1 MYLLIKLR
9 FSLRY
14 RWLIVAILF
23 KSFALFVPIYFLKLF
38 SFPIFWLCVYSKSM
52 SWTLIDFVCIWWRL
66 FQKHVMNTY
75 WLCVY
80 LMKVIPKACHEH
92 LLTLCVPDEGYSRS
106 MSWTLIPDEGY
117 SRNMLWTLNSI
128 STFVLTTRNAW
139 FGNFLVS
146 NNYHKTKTI
155 LISSQRSVNLFKKTL
170 HFSSKYDNTNMNIS
184 KKQMLVVKQLL
195 RN

>member
-1 MYLLIKLR
+1 LLYL
-9 FSLRY
+9 
-14 RWLIVAILF
+14 
-23 KSFALFVPIYFLKLF
+23 
-38 SFPIFWLCVYSKSM
+38 FPYIFWNYLVFQYF
-52 SWTLIDFVCIWWRL
+52 DFECTWWRL

-80 LMKVIPKACHEH
+80 LMKVISEACHEH
-92 LLTLCVPDEGYSRS
+92 LLTLCVPDEGYC
-106 MSWTLIPDEGY
+106 
-117 SRNMLWTLNSI
+117 RNLLWTLNSI
-128 STFVLTTRNAW
+128 STFVLTTKNPW

-155 LISSQRSVNLFKKTL
+155 LISSQRFVNLFKKTL
-170 HFSSKYDNTNMNIS
+170 HFSSKYDNTNMDIS